1 MCMPNVVPG
10 RLMQQPLR
18 SRIVISNE
26 LALFLR
32 AGRIETRLHIAPQ
45 RSSRIAFRIK
55 PRKVSVPDTLPA
67 RAVFVPSGAF
77 SGWFEII
84 EHRPNTY
91 AIVDDARQ
99 GSTRCTRA
107 AAASAVLRHL
117 FQPRVVLRYVREHLL
132 PVFH

>member
-1 MCMPNVVPG
+1 MPNVVPG

-45 RSSRIAFRIK
+45 RSSRIAFMIK

-99 GSTRCTRA
+99 GSYPLYPCSSGNARCSA
-107 AAASAVLRHL
+107 IFFSHASCCDTCAST
-117 FQPRVVLRYVREHLL
+117 FC

>member
-1 MCMPNVVPG
+1 M
-10 RLMQQPLR
+10 
-18 SRIVISNE
+18 
-26 LALFLR
+26 
-32 AGRIETRLHIAPQ
+32 
-45 RSSRIAFRIK
+45 IK

-99 GSTRCTRA
+99 GSYRCTRSSGNA
-107 AAASAVLRHL
+107 RCSAIFFSHASCCDM
-117 FQPRVVLRYVREHLL
+117 REHLL
-132 PVFH
+132 PRISLILF